1 MVANWDERWRQ
12 REGDLEPDPWLV
24 ASADLLPVGGA
35 CFDIAC
41 GRGRNA
47 LWLAERG
54 WRVTGIDK
62 SPVGLEIAA
71 READRKNLNLVLR
84 QQDLERSPH
93 LPVGCCDLLLQFFY
107 LQRSLY
113 PALLAAVRPGGV
125 AVVRTFSLAGPFA
138 AGGLARQFLLNPG
151 ELPELFAG
159 WEILR
164 HEEGLEASRKG
175 GSLAGIVARKP
186 A

>member
-24 ASADLLPVGGA
+24 AVAALFPAVGD
-35 CFDIAC
+35 CLDVAC

-47 LWLAERG
+47 LWLAGQG

-71 READRKNLNLVLR
+71 REAAQKGLSLTLR
-84 QQDLERSPH
+84 QQDLERSPR
-93 LPVGCCDLLLQFFY
+93 LPVDCCDLLLQFFY
-107 LQRSLY
+107 LQRALY

-138 AGGLARQFLLNPG
+138 AGGLARQFVLNPG
-151 ELPELFAG
+151 ELPEVFAG